1 MSILLETTLGDIVI
15 DLDVEGSPELCKNV
29 LKLAK
34 ARYYSQSLV
43 YNVQANRFCQL
54 GDPHG
59 DGTGGACAQGLI
71 SSDGSLSKVLRSQQ
85 RFLKSSM
92 GRPLTPE
99 ECKQKGRVVATE
111 MKGIPDTIGSQL
123 LITTC
128 EGQDM
133 ALDGYSSRIRRADDN
148 DENQSRQLFRSIGMV
163 VEDENNILD
172 QIGSAF
178 CDADGRPYADVR
190 IIRALIVDDPFEDP
204 EGMEVLY
211 KARGVEFQQKK
222 QEEEDER
229 VIGSPEW
236 ERPPEEVIEERIP
249 ADQVESLTGEE
260 SMEKLREREEEY
272 RKKQDKSRAVVL
284 EMLGDL
290 PSADIT
296 APENVLFVCKL
307 NPVTED
313 EDLELIFSRFDEQ
326 VKAEIIRDPDT
337 GNSLQYAFIEFT
349 KKEQAVE
356 AYFKMNNAL
365 VDDRRIKVDFSQS
378 VSKVWDKYNQ
388 RMRTTAGGRS
398 NSGMPRDP
406 FGGGPPR
413 RGPGPPHSS
422 RGGPPRRNDRD
433 FRRNGPPNHDR
444 RHQDNRGHYGRPQND
459 RPHNNDRDDRRR
471 DDHHHRGREPPHRHS
486 QDNHH
491 RPPHRGQGR
500 DDNYRDHGRQEG
512 HRGHGRDQ
520 EHRGNDGREE
530 HHGEVDQFGR
540 EIRRDTRPPPPPR
553 EGSLSDAG
561 SVDSRRRDR
570 HRRKHRKE
578 KRKHHRSRDKKHRK
592 RRSSRDGDY
601 SSEGSS
607 RSRSLG
613 RDRDHEGHREHRRS
627 SGDRRSHHDEP
638 SSRGDRG
645 GEAGDPRDGNRR
657 RDRRERS
664 RSRSGDR
671 DRRRRR
677 SRSRS
682 HSNDERR
689 RERSRDGKRKDRD
702 RHRHEDDNQRSEHH
716 DRKRRRRHD
725 SPDR

>member
-15 DLDVEGSPELCKNV
+15 DLDLEGSPELCKNV

-43 YNVQANRFCQL
+43 YNVHANRFCQL

-59 DGTGGACAQGLI
+59 DGTGGACVQGLVACG
-71 SSDGSLSKVLRSQQ
+71 GSLSKVLKSQQ

-99 ECKQKGRVVATE
+99 ECKEKGRVVATE

-123 LITTC
+123 LITTN

-133 ALDGYSSRIRRADDN
+133 ALDGYSSRIQRADDN
-148 DENQSRQLFRSIGMV
+148 DENQTRQLFRSIGTV
-163 VEDENNILD
+163 VEDGNNILD

-190 IIRALIVDDPFEDP
+190 IIRSLIIDDPFEDP

-211 KARGVEFQQKK
+211 KARGVNFQKQK
-222 QEEEDER
+222 QEEER

-236 ERPPEEVIEERIP
+236 EHPPEEVVEKRIP
-249 ADQVESLTGEE
+249 ADQIDSLAGEE

-272 RKKQDKSRAVVL
+272 LKKQDKSRAVVL

-337 GNSLQYAFIEFT
+337 GNSLQYSFVEFT

-378 VSKVWDKYNQ
+378 VSKVWDKYKQ
-388 RMRTTAGGRS
+388 RMRTSTGGKS

-413 RGPGPPHSS
+413 RDHGPPQPS
-422 RGGPPRRNDRD
+422 RGLPRRNDGG
-433 FRRNGPPNHDR
+433 FQRNGPPNRDNR
-444 RHQDNRGHYGRPQND
+444 RFDNRGQQSYNRGQQGRP
-459 RPHNNDRDDRRR
+459 HYDRDIRRP
-471 DDHHHRGREPPHRHS
+471 DDHHSRGREPPRKH
-486 QDNHH
+486 
-491 RPPHRGQGR
+491 PE
-500 DDNYRDHGRQEG
+500 DDIHQPM
-512 HRGHGRDQ
+512 HRGHGRDEDYLGHRRDQ
-520 EHRGNDGREE
+520 EDRGQTRIEDHRVD
-530 HHGEVDQFGR
+530 VDQFGR
-540 EIRRDTRPPPPPR
+540 EMRRETKPPR
-553 EGSLSDAG
+553 GNSFSDAG

-570 HRRKHRKE
+570 EKHRK
-578 KRKHHRSRDKKHRK
+578 RGQKHHRSRDKKHRK
-592 RRSSRDGDY
+592 RRSSRDNDNSSGD
-601 SSEGSS
+601 SSHP
-607 RSRSLG
+607 RSRN
-613 RDRDHEGHREHRRS
+613 RDRDDRHKSRRS
-627 SGDRRSHHDEP
+627 SGDRHSHHDAP
-638 SSRGDRG
+638 SRGERG
-645 GEAGDPRDGNRR
+645 DGADGR
-657 RDRRERS
+657 RDSDGHKSRREQRGS
-664 RSRSGDR
+664 KSGDR
-671 DRRRRR
+671 DRRHRRSDEHRRR
-677 SRSRS
+677 SRSHS

-689 RERSRDGKRKDRD
+689 RERSRDGKRKDRS
-702 RHRHEDDNQRSEHH
+702 EDH